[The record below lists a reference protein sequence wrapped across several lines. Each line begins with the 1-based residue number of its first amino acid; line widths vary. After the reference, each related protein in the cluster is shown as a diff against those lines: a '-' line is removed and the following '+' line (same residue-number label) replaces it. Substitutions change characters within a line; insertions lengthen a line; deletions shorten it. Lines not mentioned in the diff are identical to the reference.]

1 MPECARPGAQ
11 GWRVVEHE
19 GARRVASRQCVRV
32 RQRVFCSN
40 QRAHCMCRLCRQRMR
55 LLRERDSAPCSLTVR
70 SGAVVV
76 KYAHLRD
83 WKQEQLLP
91 LPLPPLLLLP
101 CRFQFASPF
110 ARHWNCFYGGLP
122 CCLPAI
128 EGIARWVSSAIPCLC
143 CAGSCAAEQRGY
155 ISAQLR
161 TCTHVCAPWQWL
173 SNQPVEY

>member
-1 MPECARPGAQ
+1 M
-11 GWRVVEHE
+11 
-19 GARRVASRQCVRV
+19 
-32 RQRVFCSN
+32 FCSN
-40 QRAHCMCRLCRQRMR
+40 QRAHCMCRLCRTRTR
-55 LLRERDSAPCSLTVR
+55 LLRERDGAPCSLTVR

-91 LPLPPLLLLP
+91 LPLLPLLLLP

-128 EGIARWVSSAIPCLC
+128 EASHIEFLLRFLVYVVLVPV
-143 CAGSCAAEQRGY
+143 QQNNVD
-155 ISAQLR
+155 ISR
-161 TCTHVCAPWQWL
+161 HNYVHVHMYVRPG
-173 SNQPVEY
+173 NG